1 MFFRL
6 LRRLILI
13 VVCIG
18 LIVAGAGFWQYQ
30 HTLNQPLRPGN
41 DDIISVPSG
50 TSVREIASTLRSAH
64 GMDSAW
70 PLLVYS
76 RISGDGT
83 KIKAGDYRITE
94 DDTPLSLLEDMV
106 AGRVVV
112 FKFQLIEGKTFAD
125 LQRSL
130 RNTPDIVHTLDNLAP
145 AEIATQLNLPANPE
159 GWFLPDTYNY
169 TRGTSDLDLLI
180 RMRDAMQQTLEEQW
194 RNRDANL
201 PLDNPYQALILASIV
216 EKETGIASER
226 AQVAGVFIRRL
237 QQNMRLQTDPSV
249 AYGRPASRSGPLTK
263 SDLATDTPYN
273 TYTRSGLPPTPIAM
287 VSEAALHAALHPDAG
302 KALYFVADG
311 HGGHTFSETYQ
322 QHQKAV
328 ANYRKSQQ
336 SSP

>member
-1 MFFRL
+1 MFLRV
-6 LRRLILI
+6 LRRLILL
-13 VVCIG
+13 VLCLG
-18 LIVAGAGFWQYQ
+18 LIVAGLAFWQYQ
-30 HTLNQPLRPGN
+30 HTLNQPLRPGSN
-41 DDIISVPSG
+41 DILSVPSG
-50 TSVREIASTLRSAH
+50 TSIREIATTLRNAH

-70 PLLVYS
+70 PLLVHS
-76 RISGDGT
+76 RLNGDAA

-94 DDTPLSLLEDMV
+94 DDTPRSLLEDMV

-112 FKFQLIEGKTFAD
+112 FKFQLIEGKTFTD
-125 LQRSL
+125 LQQSL
-130 RNTPDIVHTLDNLAP
+130 RNTPDIIHSLDGLGP
-145 AEIATQLNLPANPE
+145 AEIAAQLNLPANPE

-180 RMRDAMQQTLEEQW
+180 RMRDAMQVTLEQQW
-194 RNRDANL
+194 AARAPDL
-201 PLDNPYQALILASIV
+201 PLSDPYQALILASIV